1 MVLVKMYLHQD
12 LICCPQPPSLV
23 QLPPHLTSRNRGQN
37 RMNITVTQELPSS
50 TVSGTYILC
59 QSCSILFFTLTDFC
73 LYTNVLRVQ
82 IL

>member
-50 TVSGTYILC
+50 TVSGTYISVNLVA
-59 QSCSILFFTLTDFC
+59 SFSSLSLTFA
-73 LYTNVLRVQ
+73 YTQ
-82 IL
+82 MF